1 MNRLLKL
8 FLAVAVVAAFA
19 AAPAYATQPGQT
31 VNPNGFPSGEHYNL
45 NILGKKDGYTCGRQ
59 YDAYGNPVYGNVV
72 FVPDTGTNIQIL
84 MQSGLGNKAASIT
97 TLQVTDP
104 CTASFDG
111 TPAVVQL
118 PKNDLGY
125 KVYARALAKPT
136 DNPSMQITPDLI
148 SVQDEFGNDLVYLGL
163 VTSNGFQ
170 TPYGSFTR
178 TKGKST
184 AVDITGM
191 FDWSGTICYFS
202 STYCADS
209 CTATSLCCTPGAVAG
224 TYDSCVPM
232 VDSCPFGTTQVTAF
246 CRTYANEWVF
256 NIGDFVTYL
265 WGIDNNGV
273 KNLQVRFYPIL

>member
-125 KVYARALAKPT
+125 
-136 DNPSMQITPDLI
+136 
-148 SVQDEFGNDLVYLGL
+148 
-163 VTSNGFQ
+163 
-170 TPYGSFTR
+170 
-178 TKGKST
+178 
-184 AVDITGM
+184 
-191 FDWSGTICYFS
+191 
-202 STYCADS
+202 
-209 CTATSLCCTPGAVAG
+209 
-224 TYDSCVPM
+224 
-232 VDSCPFGTTQVTAF
+232 
-246 CRTYANEWVF
+246 
-256 NIGDFVTYL
+256 
-265 WGIDNNGV
+265 
-273 KNLQVRFYPIL
+273 